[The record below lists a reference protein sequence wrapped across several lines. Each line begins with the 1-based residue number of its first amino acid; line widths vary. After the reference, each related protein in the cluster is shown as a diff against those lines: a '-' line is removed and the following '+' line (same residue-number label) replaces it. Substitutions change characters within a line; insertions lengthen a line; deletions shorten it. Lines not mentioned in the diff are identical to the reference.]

1 MLYCAY
7 GSDTNLN
14 QMAYRCPNARVI
26 GTGMLHG
33 WRLVFKYHA
42 DIIPDLK
49 SSVPVLV
56 WDVSEEDIETLDMH
70 AGYPKYYMTRSVTV
84 DMDNGRTLCA
94 FAYVMQPSFN
104 TLEAPVD
111 MYFNC
116 IKDGYIENDMDLN
129 YLYDA
134 QHESFY
140 ESVK

>member
-7 GSDTNLN
+7 GSNLNLN
-14 QMAYRCPNARVI
+14 QMAFRCPNARVI

-42 DIIPDLK
+42 DIIPDKK
-49 SSVPVLV
+49 SSVPVLI
-56 WDVSEEDIETLDMH
+56 WDVPTEDIEALDMYE
-70 AGYPKYYMTRSVTV
+70 GYPRYYMARNVTV
-84 DMDNGRTLCA
+84 DMDDGRTLDA

-104 TLEAPVD
+104 TFEAPVD

-116 IKDGYIENDMDLN
+116 IKDGYVENDMDLN
-129 YLYDA
+129 YLYEA
-134 QHESFY
+134 QHESCY